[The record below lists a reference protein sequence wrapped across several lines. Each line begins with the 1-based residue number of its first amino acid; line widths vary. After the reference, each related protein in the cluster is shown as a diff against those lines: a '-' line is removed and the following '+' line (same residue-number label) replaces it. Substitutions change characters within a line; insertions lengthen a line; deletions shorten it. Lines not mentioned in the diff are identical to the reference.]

1 MGRERAETASDGL
14 RDRIGAHLA
23 PGEGAGDPHD
33 ERHHRVKMRTRDWT
47 EA

>member
-14 RDRIGAHLA
+14 RDRIGANLA

-33 ERHHRVKMRTRDWT
+33 ERYCGVEMRTRDRT